1 MTVPKQSKHQ
11 ERFEVTKGVNRR
23 TDKIMVR

>member
-11 ERFEVTKGVNRR
+11 ERFEVTKGVIRR
-23 TDKIMVR
+23 IDKIMVR